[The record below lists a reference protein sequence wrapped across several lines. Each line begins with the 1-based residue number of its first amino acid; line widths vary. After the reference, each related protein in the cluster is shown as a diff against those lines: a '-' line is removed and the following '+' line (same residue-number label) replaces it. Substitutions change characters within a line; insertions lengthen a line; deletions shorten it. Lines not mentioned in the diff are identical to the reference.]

1 MNDTYREPI
10 YNLKSVVR
18 ETSVKPDTL
27 RAWERRYGLP
37 QPARTAG
44 GHRLYSQRDIE
55 IVKWL
60 LDRQQ
65 EGLRIKGAVE
75 LWRSLEADG
84 REPLQS
90 RPTGEASFSLETT
103 GQTIAELRQGWVS
116 ACLAFDEREA
126 EQILTQA
133 FALYPPETV
142 GLELLLKGV
151 AQIGHGWYAG
161 KATVQQEH
169 FASELVVRRIE
180 ALLLAAPPPT
190 RVGWILTACPPEEEH
205 TLGLLWLTYLLR
217 RRGWEVLYLGANV
230 PVARLEEVT
239 RTTRPS
245 LVISAAFQL
254 PTAATMLGMAHSLQQ
269 EGIPLALGGG
279 IFNRLP
285 TLRTRIPGH
294 FLGPS
299 LKLAAQSVEE
309 FMVAPRPTPAVE
321 PISEAHRQALTH
333 YRERQLLIEA
343 DLMKLRPD
351 FLQQS
356 WSFIANRELARNIA
370 AALMLGDIDFV
381 EDSMNW
387 LAGLNSDG
395 YVPVE
400 ALNDYLGAYLQAARM
415 HLDERGASIIE
426 WLSRQIDVGNEGGE

>member
-10 YNLKSVVR
+10 YNLKSVAR
-18 ETSVKPDTL
+18 ETGVKPDTL

-37 QPARTAG
+37 EPARTAG
-44 GHRLYSQRDIE
+44 GHRVYSQQDIE

-84 REPLQS
+84 QEPLQP
-90 RPTGEASFSLETT
+90 RPTSAVSFSLETI
-103 GQTIAELRQGWVS
+103 GQTIADLRQGWVS

-142 GLELLLKGV
+142 GLELLLEGV
-151 AQIGHGWYAG
+151 TQIGHGWYAG
-161 KATVQQEH
+161 EASVQQEH

-190 RVGWILTACPPEEEH
+190 RAGRILTACPPEEEH

-217 RRGWEVLYLGANV
+217 RRGWDVLYLGVNV
-230 PVARLEEVT
+230 PIARLEEVT

-245 LVISAAFQL
+245 LGISAAL
-254 PTAATMLGMAHSLQQ
+254 RLSTAATMLEMARFLQQ
-269 EGIPLALGGG
+269 EGIPLAFGGR
-279 IFNRLP
+279 IFDRLP
-285 TLRTRIPGH
+285 ALRTRIPGH
-294 FLGPS
+294 FLGS
-299 LKLAAQSVEE
+299 GLEQAHRSVEE
-309 FMVAPRPTPAVE
+309 LMTVPRPTPLPV
-321 PISEAHRQALTH
+321 PITETYRQALGH
-333 YRERQLLIEA
+333 YRERRLLIEA
-343 DLMKLRPD
+343 DLAQSPDLLREPW
-351 FLQQS
+351 FLT
-356 WSFIANRELARNIA
+356 ANREMARDIV
-370 AALMLGDIDFV
+370 AALTLGDIDFV
-381 EDSMNW
+381 DDSIDW
-387 LAGLNSDG
+387 LAELNSDD

-400 ALNDYLGAYLQAARM
+400 TLDDYLGVYCQAARKR
-415 HLDERGASIIE
+415 LDERGAPIVA
-426 WLSRQIDVGNEGGE
+426 WLSRRIDVGNGGGK